1 MIRGQPRRQ
10 LGEVLKPILIKY
22 ELKMDHSII
31 VKSATGDVVQ
41 PKTLLTTLDGLHL
54 KVVSRDADES
64 GSQLNRT
71 LEDPIGPVKSQEA
84 DTEAPP
90 KSSLMGRRGLTRRNS
105 LQSERSRTVSAKKH
119 NSATAVSASQ
129 TINEDQ
135 DSITAAA
142 SNKRLSLHELSK
154 SSDNTSSFASNLM
167 PPPRAPPS
175 GQRKATSQRNPLS
188 RLENEALY
196 EHLKRA
202 QRCRLEDQRGTEIN
216 FELPDF
222 LKLPG
227 RCSVDGYAESCE
239 LPLDGRASEPIR
251 GCRPRLVYQVVV
263 AHCQIVMVFFIV
275 ICFFLKESYEFPLD
289 GRVSEPIFCR
299 RDASETRINGSVMS
313 GPTCA
318 SPDFAAIAAQ
328 ILDRS
333 FSSDGLMPTN
343 DQAEQYFGSSN
354 AILDLKPNSQP
365 MLNRDKITVA
375 AAKQNVATV
384 AARIAAIEQNDRMKR
399 SDRQMAKSNSNS
411 NWDDL
416 LLDLDVDWRCY
427 QQGRETDDQK
437 QQLQQHNR
445 PRTTNINTTSLSSLQ
460 QQQQTQMNNRPPL
473 PNPPALELLDLDDP
487 LIASS
492 NQPALPPPLP
502 PKPGK
507 IKISDAMKATNPQQ
521 PMPPPRPP
529 SRNVNTTSRV
539 NVSFV

>member
-1 MIRGQPRRQ
+1 
-10 LGEVLKPILIKY
+10 
-22 ELKMDHSII
+22 
-31 VKSATGDVVQ
+31 
-41 PKTLLTTLDGLHL
+41 
-54 KVVSRDADES
+54 
-64 GSQLNRT
+64 
-71 LEDPIGPVKSQEA
+71 
-84 DTEAPP
+84 
-90 KSSLMGRRGLTRRNS
+90 
-105 LQSERSRTVSAKKH
+105 
-119 NSATAVSASQ
+119 
-129 TINEDQ
+129 
-135 DSITAAA
+135 
-142 SNKRLSLHELSK
+142 
-154 SSDNTSSFASNLM
+154 
-167 PPPRAPPS
+167 
-175 GQRKATSQRNPLS
+175 
-188 RLENEALY
+188 
-196 EHLKRA
+196 
-202 QRCRLEDQRGTEIN
+202 
-216 FELPDF
+216 
-222 LKLPG
+222 
-227 RCSVDGYAESCE
+227 
-239 LPLDGRASEPIR
+239 
-251 GCRPRLVYQVVV
+251 
-263 AHCQIVMVFFIV
+263 
-275 ICFFLKESYEFPLD
+275 
-289 GRVSEPIFCR
+289 VSEPIFCR
-299 RDASETRINGSVMS
+299 RDASDTRINGSVLS

-333 FSSDGLMPTN
+333 FTSDGLMPTH

-354 AILDLKPNSQP
+354 ASLDLKPNSQP

-399 SDRQMAKSNSNS
+399 ADRQMAKSNSNS

-445 PRTTNINTTSLSSLQ
+445 PRTTNANFDATSLTAQ

-492 NQPALPPPLP
+492 NQPALPPPPPLP